1 MSTALLDSGPVFA
14 DDGRFVE
21 LGAQFLHGK
30 SDVFDIAER
39 EGMLLGKRVSPVQ
52 SLMEYS

>member
-14 DDGRFVE
+14 GDGRFVE
-21 LGAQFLHGK
+21 LGAQFLHGE

-39 EGMLLGKRVSPVQ
+39 EGMLLGKRVSCTIINGI
-52 SLMEYS
+52 